1 MKKYLLLI
9 TLFFI
14 GISMAFAQ
22 DQPGDDLTKQ
32 EKIQALY
39 VAYVT
44 QQLQLTP
51 DEAQKFWPLH
61 TQFEA
66 ELNGVN
72 KDLPELAKQ
81 QARLDIKKKYQD
93 GFNKII
99 GAARG
104 DRFYGMRDAFKQKL
118 VDRMQKQRNNNAR
131 PNQRPNLRR
140 NN

>member
-1 MKKYLLLI
+1 MKKIVLILTVLLSS
-9 TLFFI
+9 FSF
-14 GISMAFAQ
+14 AFAQ
-22 DQPGDDLTKQ
+22 EEDLTRQ

-66 ELNGVN
+66 DLKNI
-72 KDLPELAKQ
+72 KRDLPELDKQ

-93 GFNKII
+93 GFIKIV
-99 GAARG
+99 GPARSE
-104 DRFYGMRDAFKQKL
+104 RFYRMRDEFRRKLIERMDKQG
-118 VDRMQKQRNNNAR
+118 NNVR
-131 PNQRPNLRR
+131 PNQRQRGRPN
-140 NN
+140 N

>member
-1 MKKYLLLI
+1 MKKIVLILTLLLSS
-9 TLFFI
+9 FSF
-14 GISMAFAQ
+14 AFAQ
-22 DQPGDDLTKQ
+22 EEDLTRQ

-66 ELNGVN
+66 DLKNI
-72 KDLPELAKQ
+72 KRDLPELDKQ

-93 GFNKII
+93 GFIKIV
-99 GAARG
+99 GPARSE
-104 DRFYGMRDAFKQKL
+104 RFYRMRDEFRRKLIERMDKQG
-118 VDRMQKQRNNNAR
+118 NNVR
-131 PNQRPNLRR
+131 PNPRQRGRPN
-140 NN
+140 N